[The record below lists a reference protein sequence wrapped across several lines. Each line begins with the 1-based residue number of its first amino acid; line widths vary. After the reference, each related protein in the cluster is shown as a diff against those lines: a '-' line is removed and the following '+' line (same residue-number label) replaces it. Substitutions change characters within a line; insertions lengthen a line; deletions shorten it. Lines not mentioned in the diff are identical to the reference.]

1 MPDEEIDPSF
11 YDAAYHIL
19 EAGDAYTVARLLD
32 TVSRQSKVIS
42 FLAEEAINYKGQA
55 KEASE
60 IRREEARVLMWEEIV
75 SLN

>member
-1 MPDEEIDPSF
+1 MPEEEIHPSF

-19 EAGDAYTVARLLD
+19 EAGDAETIARLLD

-42 FLAEEAINYKGQA
+42 FLAEEAIDYKEQA

-60 IRREEARVLMWEEIV
+60 IGREEARALMWEEIV